1 MRPLD
6 TPSGWREAG
15 GCNARYDLK
24 AVESLPEPAP
34 GRLSV
39 RRMKAI
45 FKRWLDFELKHGS
58 DQQADHVRQSAR
70 EYVQSIGSA

>member
-1 MRPLD
+1 MSRAHARASARLVLCILRAPP
-6 TPSGWREAG
+6 PSLADAL
-15 GCNARYDLK
+15 C
-24 AVESLPEPAP
+24 AP

>member
-1 MRPLD
+1 MRARAPGSCCVYCVPPP
-6 TPSGWREAG
+6 PSLADAL
-15 GCNARYDLK
+15 C
-24 AVESLPEPAP
+24 AP